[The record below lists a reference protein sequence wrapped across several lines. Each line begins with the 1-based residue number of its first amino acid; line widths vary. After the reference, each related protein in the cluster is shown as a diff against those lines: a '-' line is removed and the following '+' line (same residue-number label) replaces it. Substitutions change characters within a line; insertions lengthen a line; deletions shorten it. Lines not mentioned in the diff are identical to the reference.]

1 MLYTLF
7 VSAYLWIPGYG
18 DTEMSMKITE
28 ALCTISL
35 FICALLIILWMWKH
49 SRSLSS
55 VIKTC
60 NSSTPEGTYPPDV
73 SPHLIQTSGV
83 AVNMFLLWF
92 IIFQALYEGILYGL
106 WYMIYDMNIG
116 NVFLKVL
123 FLILHMWITIIV
135 RYPQVGLAD
144 IIFYLPAVN
153 VHLYKESH
161 RWQLRFYKYRKK

>member
-161 RWQLRFYKYRKK
+161 R